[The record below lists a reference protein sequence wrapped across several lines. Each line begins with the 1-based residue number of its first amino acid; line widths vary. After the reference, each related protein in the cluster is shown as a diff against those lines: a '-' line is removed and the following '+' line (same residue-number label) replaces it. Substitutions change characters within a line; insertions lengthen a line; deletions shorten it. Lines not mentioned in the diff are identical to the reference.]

1 MGVLARLPCRRAS
14 SAGRSWRSS
23 AHCSARAC
31 SRVRSRRSVELLDE
45 WPKALKGIAKYP
57 DLIPGLKSSLA
68 AYKAA
73 CLELP
78 GDFDLLRWWRLKK
91 KDLPFWAQLLRI
103 VLLLAPSSAAVE
115 RVFSIMRRT
124 FGKDQDKAL
133 GDMIRTSLM
142 LQYNYR
148 NHSRGRAEDR
158 RASFL

>member
-1 MGVLARLPCRRAS
+1 MQARKFCRTVLALLRPLL
-14 SAGRSWRSS
+14 
-23 AHCSARAC
+23 C
-31 SRVRSRRSVELLDE
+31 SRLQPRPL
-45 WPKALKGIAKYP
+45 
-57 DLIPGLKSSLA
+57 SS
-68 AYKAA
+68 
-73 CLELP
+73 
-78 GDFDLLRWWRLKK
+78 
-91 KDLPFWAQLLRI
+91 LPFWAQLLRI

-148 NHSRGRAEDR
+148 NRSRGRAEDR